1 MPPKKTDE
9 TTKVKKQNK
18 TKQALLE
25 RLPVKRMERWE
36 LNGEIDIYRQLRE
49 AIGDEPVFELVKKR
63 FIETIRREFE
73 LVESETPTS
82 STPETNSE
90 CP

>member
-25 RLPVKRMERWE
+25 RLPRKRMERWE
-36 LNGEIDIYRQLRE
+36 LNGEIDMYRALYE
-49 AIGDEPVFELVKKR
+49 VIGDEPVFELVKKR
-63 FIETIRREFE
+63 FIETILREFE

-90 CP
+90 SQ

>member
-18 TKQALLE
+18 TKQVLLE
-25 RLPVKRMERWE
+25 RPIKRMQRWE
-36 LNGEIDIYRQLRE
+36 LNGEIDIYRQLKE
-49 AIGDEPVFELVKKR
+49 AIGDEPEFELIKKH

-73 LVESETPTS
+73 LVESETPTPL
-82 STPETNSE
+82 TPGTNSE
-90 CP
+90 SQ

>member
-25 RLPVKRMERWE
+25 RLPRKRMERWE

-63 FIETIRREFE
+63 FIETILREFE

-90 CP
+90 SQ